1 VEEREPVKN
10 PDTRKHKRTSSKRTA
25 RDRALTEL
33 VGGATITEAAIAA
46 KLTRTT
52 VSKFFNHDAEFIE
65 AYTSAVNKVRRNVE
79 HRISAGAGRA
89 VEVLLELFDDEDSR
103 IRLTAACKIL
113 ELHRRQPGPTIIQNS
128 KASMTVKE
136 LMESMEVKIQ
146 NGLGG
151 GI

>member
-1 VEEREPVKN
+1 MTTDKKR
-10 PDTRKHKRTSSKRTA
+10 RKKTNKRTA
-25 RDRALTEL
+25 KDKALTEL
-33 VGGATITEAAIAA
+33 VGGATITEAARSAGV
-46 KLTRTT
+46 LRQT
-52 VSKFFNHDAEFIE
+52 VSGWFNQDEDFRASY
-65 AYTSAVNKVRRNVE
+65 AASVNKVRRNVE
-79 HRISAGAGRA
+79 QRIGAGAGRA

-103 IRLTAACKIL
+103 IRLTAAVKIL

-128 KASMTVKE
+128 EASMTVKE

>member
-1 VEEREPVKN
+1 MAN
-10 PDTRKHKRTSSKRTA
+10 DTRRRKRTSSKRTA

-65 AYTSAVNKVRRNVE
+65 AYTTAVNKVRRNVE

-113 ELHRRQPGPTIIQNS
+113 ELHRRQPAPTIVQDS
-128 KASMTVKE
+128 EVSMTIRELVDSYEDKVK
-136 LMESMEVKIQ
+136 